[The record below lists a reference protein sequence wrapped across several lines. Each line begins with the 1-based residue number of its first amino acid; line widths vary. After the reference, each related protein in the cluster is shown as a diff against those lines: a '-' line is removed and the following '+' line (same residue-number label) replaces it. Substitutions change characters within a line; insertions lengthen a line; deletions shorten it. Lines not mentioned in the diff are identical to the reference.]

1 MKFDTLIE
9 KIMAEHEN
17 DRNSGGKERKDIMVL
32 LLEIYRDEN
41 AEVKLSRT
49 NIKYLLM
56 VCICDLSHTDTHR

>member
-41 AEVKLSRT
+41 AEVKLTRK
-49 NIKYLLM
+49 NIKALIL
-56 VCICDLSHTDTHR
+56 VISHT